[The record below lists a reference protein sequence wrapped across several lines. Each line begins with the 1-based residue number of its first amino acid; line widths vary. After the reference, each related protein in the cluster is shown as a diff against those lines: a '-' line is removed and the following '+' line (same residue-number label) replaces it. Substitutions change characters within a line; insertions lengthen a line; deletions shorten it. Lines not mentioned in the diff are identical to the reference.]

1 VGRAARP
8 RTDWLLSRTRAVLR
22 SFSVPSHVY
31 VRVCVWFWQ
40 GGDKIVLAAS
50 QCHDIEEQ
58 IKKTHAIPS
67 IASSA
72 LSGKIYDAPGAAGGG
87 EGSGGGGGGSA
98 RQKGAA

>member
-1 VGRAARP
+1 VRLDRALAGLPHARGF
-8 RTDWLLSRTRAVLR
+8 AFVLGAI
-22 SFSVPSHVY
+22 SC